1 MDLLG
6 CTFLLLV
13 VHLYGLSGG
22 SAGELARDVLRS
34 TASIPRVERGE
45 SSLALPTQSRSAIF
59 GD

>member
-6 CTFLLLV
+6 CAFLLLV

-45 SSLALPTQSRSAIF
+45 SAVMYDPRNIGYSLE
-59 GD
+59 